1 MHGVPAAAALGALT
15 GCLYGSHQVLS
26 LYGGE
31 RTASAT
37 NLSSGQLEREWAHA
51 INEHMVFDVD
61 KGQDPSHT
69 YDW

>member
-1 MHGVPAAAALGALT
+1 MHGVPAAAALDALT

-37 NLSSGQLEREWAHA
+37 NLSVQLEHEWAHA
-51 INEHMVFDVD
+51 HMVFDVD

-69 YDW
+69 SYDW